1 MIRQVSLTNIK
12 ESPLWLVLPGVVAA
26 AFIGRAIATGLLSD
40 ALALFFVFF
49 LVITITVVAR
59 IRLLVLVV
67 ILIALPEVGIPGI
80 AFDVSSAMVV
90 APIAFVMVTLSRGR
104 WGTGGV
110 GKVFVLFLVAAAAS
124 TLWSGLIGV
133 SAAEQLERAGSI
145 VDTTNIHLSVYRG
158 YWQIGA
164 WILGFGVFLFALN
177 QLRSLND
184 MRILTKAFIV
194 VGLLVASYGYYE
206 FASAKLDLPYVYPSL
221 DRYYFEPH
229 AAGRDLTF
237 EGVSIPR
244 IYSTFGEPKVLGN
257 FLLIPIF
264 LSLSH
269 WTNTKKATHLL
280 MSAYLVGALI
290 LTFSTTAWLGLIVG
304 SVVWVVLLGRG
315 HLRRMLGLAGPLV
328 VLVAASLIIV
338 SLLMPDSS
346 LAPIRLLD
354 FHLERIIRLPTGSYA
369 VADDYIIG
377 WRSGWGLFTSSPI
390 LGVGIGNSPFYML
403 GTRTTFAG
411 VIDHVFTPFNLFILI
426 LAETGV
432 LGFIPFILL
441 IAIPGFRAMK
451 SIRTSTASPV
461 VAYERAIL
469 VGALAAL
476 AGSMVTYAA
485 FGGARFY
492 IEEWLVL
499 ALLARG
505 AQLVTNRSLAS
516 QQA

>member
-1 MIRQVSLTNIK
+1 MIRQVSLTINK
-12 ESPLWLVLPGVVAA
+12 ESLLWIVLPGVAVAA
-26 AFIGRAIATGLLSD
+26 IISRAIATGRLND
-40 ALALFFVFF
+40 AQALF
-49 LVITITVVAR
+49 LIISLIIIIAILAR
-59 IRLLVLVV
+59 AKLLVLVV
-67 ILIALPEVGIPGI
+67 ILVALPEIGVPGS
-80 AFDVSSAMVV
+80 FEVPFVLLL
-90 APIAFVMVTLSRGR
+90 APVAFVITAGHRGR
-104 WGTGGV
+104 WSAGGL
-110 GKVFVLFLVAAAAS
+110 GKVFALFLVAAAAS
-124 TLWSGLIGV
+124 ILWSELIGV

-145 VDTTNIHLSVYRG
+145 VDPTNVHLSVYRG

-164 WILGFGVFLFALN
+164 WILGFMVFLFALN

-206 FASAKLDLPYVYPSL
+206 FASAKLGLPYAYPSL
-221 DRYYFEPH
+221 EGYDFKPH
-229 AAGRDLTF
+229 AAGVDLSF

-257 FLLIPIF
+257 FLLVPIF

-269 WTNTKKATHLL
+269 WTSKKKAIHLF
-280 MSAYLVGALI
+280 MSAYLAGALI

-315 HLRRMLGLAGPLV
+315 HLRQMLGLAGPIV
-328 VLVAASLIIV
+328 VLAAASLIIV
-338 SLLMPDSS
+338 ALLMPDSS
-346 LAPIRLLD
+346 LAPIRLMD
-354 FHLERIIRLPTGSYA
+354 YHLQRIIKIPTGSYM

-403 GTRTTFAG
+403 GIRTTFAG

-426 LAETGV
+426 LSETGV
-432 LGFIPFILL
+432 LGFAPFIAL
-441 IAIPGFRAMK
+441 IAIPSLRAIR
-451 SIRTSTASPV
+451 SIRTSTGSSV

-469 VGALAAL
+469 VGALAAF

-485 FGGARFY
+485 FGGARFF

-505 AQLVTNRSLAS
+505 AQLVTSRSLAS

>member
-1 MIRQVSLTNIK
+1 M
-12 ESPLWLVLPGVVAA
+12 
-26 AFIGRAIATGLLSD
+26 
-40 ALALFFVFF
+40 
-49 LVITITVVAR
+49 
-59 IRLLVLVV
+59 
-67 ILIALPEVGIPGI
+67 
-80 AFDVSSAMVV
+80 
-90 APIAFVMVTLSRGR
+90 
-104 WGTGGV
+104 
-110 GKVFVLFLVAAAAS
+110 
-124 TLWSGLIGV
+124 
-133 SAAEQLERAGSI
+133 
-145 VDTTNIHLSVYRG
+145 
-158 YWQIGA
+158 
-164 WILGFGVFLFALN
+164 VFLFALN

-221 DRYYFEPH
+221 EGYDFEPH
-229 AAGRDLTF
+229 AAGVDLSF

-257 FLLIPIF
+257 FLLVPIF

-269 WTNTKKATHLL
+269 WTSKKKAIHLF
-280 MSAYLVGALI
+280 MSAYLAGALI

-315 HLRRMLGLAGPLV
+315 HLRQMLGLAGPIV
-328 VLVAASLIIV
+328 VLAAASLIIV
-338 SLLMPDSS
+338 ALLMPDSG
-346 LAPIRLLD
+346 LAPIRLMD
-354 FHLERIIRLPTGSYA
+354 YHLQRIIKIPTGSA
-369 VADDYIIG
+369 MVADDYIIG

-403 GTRTTFAG
+403 GIRTTFAG

-426 LAETGV
+426 LSETGV
-432 LGFIPFILL
+432 LGFAPFIAL
-441 IAIPGFRAMK
+441 IAIPSLRAIR
-451 SIRTSTASPV
+451 SIRTSTGSSV

-469 VGALAAL
+469 VGALAAF

-485 FGGARFY
+485 FGGARFF

-505 AQLVTNRSLAS
+505 AQLVTSRSLAS